1 MSFEMFTDYREV
13 VNSMRFE
20 FLKNWKSKR
29 MFSVLSISI
38 LLSSL
43 FALIPLLTGS
53 DFPEDSYSYITNVM
67 NFTSL
72 AYILFALFFG
82 SDSINRESYEG
93 TDLLLYPLPQKRVN
107 IIIGKFLTQLLSS
120 WLAIV
125 VYYAVVAT
133 SVFLIYGSDA
143 IPPEMVTSLLY
154 SFIFMSAVLTFAF
167 LLSSVMN
174 SPASSMT
181 LTFFG
186 LQILLPLL
194 IFLLGL
200 ADIDVDW
207 IFTNYSSLISATMG
221 LSGGGFGPNSDAS
234 TPDFFEGVQNV
245 MIQGGLLF
253 LLSLYFGTK
262 KEVGS

>member
-1 MSFEMFTDYREV
+1 MSFTMFTDYREV

-20 FLKNWKSKR
+20 FLKNWKSR
-29 MFSVLSISI
+29 RLLTVLIISI

-67 NFTSL
+67 NFTTL

-93 TDLLLYPLPQKRVN
+93 TDLLLYPLPQKRSN
-107 IIIGKFLTQLLSS
+107 IIIGKYLTQLLSS
-120 WLAIV
+120 WIAIV
-125 VYYAVVAT
+125 VYYVVV
-133 SVFLIYGSDA
+133 SVSVILIYGSDA
-143 IPPEMVTSLLY
+143 IPAEMVTSLLY
-154 SFIFMSAVLTFAF
+154 SFVFMSTLLAFAF

-194 IFLLGL
+194 IFLLRL

-221 LSGGGFGPNSDAS
+221 LSGGTIGPSSNTS
-234 TPDFFEGVQNV
+234 TPDFYEGVRYV
-245 MIQGGLLF
+245 LIQGGLLF